1 MHGRL
6 HLLSTSCRLLSL
18 DVYAPILRLGG
29 HLHVIQVNATG
40 VMPVIFSSTLMS
52 LPTGLARYAAWLEP
66 VAAALGPT
74 GLLYLPV
81 RISFW
86 L

>member
-1 MHGRL
+1 MG
-6 HLLSTSCRLLSL
+6 
-18 DVYAPILRLGG
+18 
-29 HLHVIQVNATG
+29 QVNATG

-52 LPTGLARYAAWLEP
+52 LPTGLARYAPWLEP

-81 RISFW
+81 RSHTLLTASLLSPLLPWTRLTMLDTCFG
-86 L
+86 

>member
-1 MHGRL
+1 MQ
-6 HLLSTSCRLLSL
+6 TSAGAQARSAL
-18 DVYAPILRLGG
+18 P
-29 HLHVIQVNATG
+29 QVNATG

-52 LPTGLARYAAWLEP
+52 LPTGLAAYAPWLQP

-81 RISFW
+81 RAMHASTWFLLQQKAAGQW
-86 L
+86 LEVAG